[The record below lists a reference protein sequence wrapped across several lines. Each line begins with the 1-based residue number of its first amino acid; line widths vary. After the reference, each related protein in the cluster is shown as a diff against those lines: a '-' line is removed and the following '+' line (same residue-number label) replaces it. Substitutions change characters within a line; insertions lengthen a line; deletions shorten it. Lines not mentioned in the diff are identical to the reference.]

1 MTDEGFVNSL
11 KEINKIPL
19 GRKKIFILGGGN
31 AAFQCAHLL
40 LNGPAFCDVNDM
52 FPYKED

>member
-19 GRKKIFILGGGN
+19 GKKKIYILGGGN
-31 AAFQCAHLL
+31 SAF
-40 LNGPAFCDVNDM
+40 
-52 FPYKED
+52 

>member
-31 AAFQCAHLL
+31 AAF
-40 LNGPAFCDVNDM
+40 
-52 FPYKED
+52 